1 MAKAV
6 ANTHPADVRQAIVEV
21 ATSLFARK
29 GFEATSVREIAES
42 VGVTKPTIYYYFG
55 SKLGLLEYALDASF
69 SPLVKRLEA
78 INARED
84 GADAVRCLEDGV
96 WAVFESAVERSDILR
111 FVHNCAFGPADQ
123 PASRIIIEDFEEI
136 IDQFKRLIQRAVRGG
151 LVEEE
156 RTDEATIA
164 FRGVIDTYIVDYF
177 MGKFDGLSRAQAADV
192 AKGLLEGYGAR
203 SRDSRNRS
211 E

>member
-1 MAKAV
+1 MAKPIANTQAADIKLTIVAV
-6 ANTHPADVRQAIVEV
+6 ATG
-21 ATSLFARK
+21 LFARK

-55 SKLGLLEYALDASF
+55 SKLGLLEYVLDASF
-69 SPLVKRLEA
+69 SPLVKRLDA

-84 GADAVRCLEDGV
+84 GADAVKCLEDGV
-96 WAVFESAVERSDILR
+96 WAVFESAVERNDILR

-123 PASRIIIEDFEEI
+123 PASRIIMEDVEEVV
-136 IDQFKRLIQRAVRGG
+136 DQFRRLIHRAVGGG
-151 LVEEE
+151 LVEDRRAEQ
-156 RTDEATIA
+156 ATIA

-177 MGKFDGLSRAQAADV
+177 MGKLDGLSRAQAADV

-203 SRDSRNRS
+203 SRESGRRS

>member
-6 ANTHPADVRQAIVEV
+6 ARTHPADIRQAIVEV
-21 ATSLFARK
+21 ATGLFARK

-55 SKLGLLEYALDASF
+55 SKLGLLEYVLDASF

-84 GADAVRCLEDGV
+84 DADAVQCLEDGV
-96 WAVFESAVERSDILR
+96 WAVFESTVERSDILR
-111 FVHNCAFGPADQ
+111 FVHNCAFGPEDQ

-136 IDQFKRLIQRAVRGG
+136 IDQFRRLIGRAVRGG
-151 LVEEE
+151 LIEDRRSEQ
-156 RTDEATIA
+156 ATIA
-164 FRGVIDTYIVDYF
+164 FRGVIDTYIVDYL
-177 MGKFDGLSRAQAADV
+177 MGKLDGLSRAQAADV
-192 AKGLLEGYGAR
+192 AKSLLEGYGAGR
-203 SRDSRNRS
+203 RDSRNGS